1 LYVKREMAELTT
13 NIEVLESLFEPEGRD
28 VLDVG
33 CGGGWLAR
41 ELAARGARVTG
52 TEISDQQLADAR
64 ARGDADGRISY
75 VVGRAEAL
83 PLSDVS
89 VDAVVFMNSLHH
101 VPEAAMSVALRQARR
116 VLRPGGRVF
125 VAEPQAEGE
134 FYAMVKLVEDE
145 DHVRAMAR
153 RALDDAGAAG
163 LERVTALE
171 YDVGGWLADVAAL
184 RQRVV
189 SVDPARTARFD
200 AHETQLTE
208 AFHRLGSERD
218 GGRSFTQPMR
228 AELLC
233 ISTPPTRGS

>member
-1 LYVKREMAELTT
+1 M
-13 NIEVLESLFEPEGRD
+13 I
-28 VLDVG
+28 DVG
-33 CGGGWLAR
+33 CGNGWLAR
-41 ELAARGARVTG
+41 ELAARGAHVTG
-52 TEISDQQLADAR
+52 TEISDEQLADAR
-64 ARGDADGRISY
+64 ARGTPTAGSRY
-75 VVGRAEAL
+75 VVARAEAL
-83 PLSDVS
+83 PLPDAS

-116 VLRPGGRVF
+116 VLSPEGRVF

-171 YDVGGWLADVAAL
+171 YDVDGWLADVAAL

-189 SVDPARTARFD
+189 SVDPARAARFD

-208 AFHRLGSERD
+208 AFARLGAERD

-228 AELLC
+228 ADVL
-233 ISTPPTRGS
+233 RA

>member
-1 LYVKREMAELTT
+1 MSRELTS
-13 NIEVLESLFEPEGRD
+13 NIELLERLLEPAGRD
-28 VLDVG
+28 VVDVG

-52 TEISDQQLADAR
+52 TEISDEQLADAR
-64 ARGDADGRISY
+64 ARGDAGGRISY
-75 VVGRAEAL
+75 VVGPAEAL
-83 PLSDVS
+83 PLSEAS
-89 VDAVVFMNSLHH
+89 ADAVVFMNSLHH
-101 VPEAAMSVALRQARR
+101 VPEAAMPDALREARR

-125 VAEPQAEGE
+125 VAEPQPAGE

-171 YDVGGWLADVAAL
+171 YDVAGWLADVAAL
-184 RQRVV
+184 RRRVV
-189 SVDPARTARFD
+189 SVDAARAARFD
-200 AHETQLTE
+200 THRAQLTE
-208 AFHRLGSERD
+208 AFHRLGGERD

-228 AELLC
+228 AELLLA
-233 ISTPPTRGS
+233 STIRPPFLGST

>member
-1 LYVKREMAELTT
+1 LTRELTT
-13 NIEVLESLFEPEGRD
+13 NIEVVERLLEPAGRD
-28 VLDVG
+28 VVDIG

-52 TEISDQQLADAR
+52 TELSDQQLADAR
-64 ARGDADGRISY
+64 ARGDADGKISY
-75 VVGRAEAL
+75 VVGPAEAL
-83 PLSDVS
+83 PLADAS

-101 VPEAAMSVALRQARR
+101 VPEAAMSLALRQARR

-125 VAEPQAEGE
+125 VAEPQAEGA
-134 FYAMVKLVEDE
+134 FYAMVRLVEDE

-153 RALDDAGAAG
+153 RALDDARAAG

-171 YDVGGWLADVAAL
+171 YDVAGWLADVAAL

-200 AHETQLTE
+200 AHEEQLTE
-208 AFHRLGSERD
+208 AFHRLGTERD

-228 AELLC
+228 AELLVAL
-233 ISTPPTRGS
+233 T